1 MYVMVKKPVKKK
13 DCSETLSASSSFE
26 ILPTESEGTDTG
38 SSIED
43 TGSPTESDRE
53 IMKAARRFKLD
64 YFPGVEPDL
73 EDERDVPYE
82 ADEESGDEGVRPW
95 HGQPTPE
102 QVYYLSESP
111 SVASAQGEPGP
122 DGNASGPGDFGQVAS
137 PHGHAFAQEDE
148 EEEEDDESSDDDEPT
163 HKDGDSKDDDDSSDD
178 WAGPG
183 LGGNAAIPEEDA
195 QHDVP
200 AADQAGSNRDGKS
213 AGPNAGQ
220 PKHLKA
226 ADLIFARCF
235 PNLGPSRGPGFRDDS
250 GFPASEDSNADHE
263 SSDLDTDSQDSN
275 DTQEDIRTDDETD
288 PESFFEEM
296 LADLIQKMMFVSG
309 ETAEPSAE
317 TTTLIEEI
325 TRQQVI
331 EILSRST
338 QLATRRGV
346 RSIST
351 DDLIFLIRHDK
362 AKVSRLR
369 TFLSWKDVRKNV
381 KDSDDKGGGDA
392 ADFAA
397 ADDTIAGGVAGPQ
410 DMAAKPKNKRAK
422 VGLAWDVNSFYSIQV
437 PEREDE
443 EDEEEEEQNYAT
455 LQRLAAADERTK
467 YMTREEYV
475 FWSECRQASFTY
487 RKSKRFREWAGF
499 GIVTESKP
507 NDDIVDILG
516 FLTFEIVQTLTEE
529 ALKVKE
535 REDHEKNR
543 GGGDSENS
551 KKRKRET
558 GLFDPPEEGRTPI
571 EPRHVREAYRK
582 LQATPQKQIAMLL
595 HNGRVPARLPLR
607 LI

>member
-1 MYVMVKKPVKKK
+1 MYVMVQKPVKKK
-13 DCSETLSASSSFE
+13 HCSETLSASSSFE
-26 ILPTESEGTDTG
+26 ILPTESEVT
-38 SSIED
+38 D

-53 IMKAARRFKLD
+53 IMKAAWRFMRD

-73 EDERDVPYE
+73 EDEKDVPYE
-82 ADEESGDEGVRPW
+82 ADEESGDEGVLPW
-95 HGQPTPE
+95 HEQPPTPE

-111 SVASAQGEPGP
+111 STASTKSEPGS
-122 DGNASGPGDFGQVAS
+122 DDNAPTPGDFGQAAS
-137 PHGHAFAQEDE
+137 SHEYAFAEEAE
-148 EEEEDDESSDDDEPT
+148 EEKEDDESSDDDEPT
-163 HKDGDSKDDDDSSDD
+163 HMDGDSNDNGDSSDD
-178 WAGPG
+178 QAGSG
-183 LGGNAAIPEEDA
+183 LGGNAAIPKGDL
-195 QHDVP
+195 QHDAP

-213 AGPNAGQ
+213 AGPKGGQ
-220 PKHLKA
+220 PKPLKA
-226 ADLIFARCF
+226 VGLILTPCLTNLLLSRNPGYGDESEFA
-235 PNLGPSRGPGFRDDS
+235 
-250 GFPASEDSNADHE
+250 ASENFNVDHE
-263 SSDLDTDSQDSN
+263 SSGSDTDSQDSK
-275 DTQEDIRTDDETD
+275 DTQEDIHTDDKTD
-288 PESFFEEM
+288 TESFFKEM

-582 LQATPQKQIAMLL
+582 LQATPQKQVAMLL